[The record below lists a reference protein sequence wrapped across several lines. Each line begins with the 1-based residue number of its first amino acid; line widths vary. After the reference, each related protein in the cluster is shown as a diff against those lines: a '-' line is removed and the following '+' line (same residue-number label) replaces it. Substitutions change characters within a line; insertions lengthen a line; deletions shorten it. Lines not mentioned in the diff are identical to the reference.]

1 MATKLFF
8 MKKFLQ
14 FFIIAVVGCC
24 VSISCEKENAGGIG
38 SMEDLVG
45 TYSVNLEQNI
55 VWGGDSGTAY
65 DSGTITIT
73 KTSGNRVKLR
83 GFISTTGELIN
94 GKLHLDSNTSTDSYG
109 YLTTTYNSVIFGG
122 GIITIW
128 ARTSGQLAT
137 TPYGTKYSFS
147 SLDYFEGRKY

>member
-1 MATKLFF
+1 
-8 MKKFLQ
+8 
-14 FFIIAVVGCC
+14 
-24 VSISCEKENAGGIG
+24 
-38 SMEDLVG
+38 MEDLEG
-45 TYSVNLEQNI
+45 TYSVKLEQSI

-94 GKLHLDSNTSTDSYG
+94 GKLYLDSNTNTDSYG

-137 TPYGTKYSFS
+137 APYGTRYSFS
-147 SLDYFEGRKY
+147 SIDYFEGRKRY

>member
-1 MATKLFF
+1 

-14 FFIIAVVGCC
+14 FLVIAAIYCC
-24 VSISCEKENAGGIG
+24 ISISCEKEESGGIG

-45 TYSVNLEQNI
+45 TYSVKLEQSI

-65 DSGTITIT
+65 DSGTLTIT
-73 KTSGNRVKLR
+73 KAAGNRVILR
-83 GFISTTGELIN
+83 GFISATGELIN
-94 GKLHLDSNTSTDSYG
+94 GKLYLDSDTHTDSYG
-109 YLTTTYNSVIFGG
+109 YLTATYNSVIFGG

-137 TPYGTKYSFS
+137 IPYGTRYSFS
-147 SLDYFEGRKY
+147 SIDYFEGIKIY

>member
-1 MATKLFF
+1 
-8 MKKFLQ
+8 
-14 FFIIAVVGCC
+14 
-24 VSISCEKENAGGIG
+24 
-38 SMEDLVG
+38 MEDLVG
-45 TYSVNLEQNI
+45 TYSVELEQSI

-94 GKLHLDSNTSTDSYG
+94 GKLYLDSNTNTDSYG
-109 YLTTTYNSVIFGG
+109 YITTTYNSVIFGG
-122 GIITIW
+122 GIITIS
-128 ARTSGQLAT
+128 ARSSGQLAT

-147 SLDYFEGRKY
+147 SLDYFVGRKIY